1 MKPFN
6 LLPASHQQALAE
18 DTLKYA
24 WQRLPKYL
32 QQSDAALVR
41 AKDYIGEHIR
51 GYGQAPSVRHIA
63 AEAKKA
69 YEGGQPF

>member
-1 MKPFN
+1 MKLFN
-6 LLPASHQQALAE
+6 LLPARHQQALAE
-18 DTLKYA
+18 DALKYA

-41 AKDYIGEHIR
+41 AKAYIGEYIR
-51 GYGQAPSVRHIA
+51 AYGQVPSVRRIA